1 MLTLALTNRPQEIL
15 KWNKD
20 EAEYY
25 RGLARLSA
33 LLHDLGH
40 APFSHAGEELF
51 PIAGQEQKL
60 THEDYTFGIITET
73 ELSQYIDNCYGPGAA
88 RKVAE
93 IATGRAKTREMAFL
107 SELLTG
113 DFGADRIDYLIR
125 DSYHLGV
132 QYGRFDVPR
141 LLNTIHVRLNE
152 EKQGPELA
160 LESGG
165 LHTVEGFLLARYFMF
180 LDVYFHKTRRILDQH
195 LVDFL
200 RENLSGAYYPV
211 DLEEYLKWDDARVL
225 ELLKE
230 KEGTQTAQRLLA
242 RKHLRM
248 AFETEDHPEPASLV
262 MFDWLREKLEGS
274 YQPHQI
280 YCDEAERSPYSFDRP
295 PIFVLH
301 RGDYKPLTKM
311 SALVRQLKKIKKC
324 RVYAEENLRP
334 EIEKICNKFWDEKKK
349 RGS

>member
-1 MLTLALTNRPQEIL
+1 MNQLGTTFLVYPSANHTRFEHSLGTLFVIDNMLTLALTNRPQEIL

-195 LVDFL
+195 LVDL
-200 RENLSGAYYPV
+200 QRNRLILLTGRRSLSY
-211 DLEEYLKWDDARVL
+211 
-225 ELLKE
+225 
-230 KEGTQTAQRLLA
+230 TAA
-242 RKHLRM
+242 
-248 AFETEDHPEPASLV
+248 
-262 MFDWLREKLEGS
+262 
-274 YQPHQI
+274 I
-280 YCDEAERSPYSFDRP
+280 INRS
-295 PIFVLH
+295 
-301 RGDYKPLTKM
+301 
-311 SALVRQLKKIKKC
+311 QKC
-324 RVYAEENLRP
+324 QHWCGN
-334 EIEKICNKFWDEKKK
+334 
-349 RGS
+349 